1 MAAHPEMLVRTASIL
16 VADITLTHITCQNQD
31 FFGRVEGPS
40 LTPSHDYPHR
50 ERGGSHEKS
59 LQARAQPGAM
69 SVELARSV
77 AAIAAAAAAAV
88 ATTTTASATT
98 TLTILS
104 LVYLEGT
111 AVEVGAVQRL
121 RGAGG
126 IRI

>member
-1 MAAHPEMLVRTASIL
+1 
-16 VADITLTHITCQNQD
+16 
-31 FFGRVEGPS
+31 
-40 LTPSHDYPHR
+40 
-50 ERGGSHEKS
+50 
-59 LQARAQPGAM
+59 M

-77 AAIAAAAAAAV
+77 AAIAAAAAAV
-88 ATTTTASATT
+88 ATTTTTASATT